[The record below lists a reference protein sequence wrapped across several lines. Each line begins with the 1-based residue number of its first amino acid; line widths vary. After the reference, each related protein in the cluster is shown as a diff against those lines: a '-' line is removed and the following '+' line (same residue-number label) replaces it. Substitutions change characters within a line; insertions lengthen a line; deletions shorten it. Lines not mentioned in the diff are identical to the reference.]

1 MVEVS
6 AEATLP
12 VTQKQAFDTA
22 CDLEHA
28 DWLPSIRRLR
38 HIGGPQ
44 KGSGARYD
52 VEVRMLGK
60 QLQGVLVCTEFV
72 APRRIVCEIEE
83 GIDLQVILDFAS
95 VRGGCRMTI
104 TASYSIGGLIGG
116 AVERASEPAAR
127 HEVARAV
134 EQFAA
139 QFGRKERRAR
149 V

>member
-12 VTQKQAFDTA
+12 VTQRQAFDTA
-22 CDLEHA
+22 CDLERA
-28 DWLPSIRRLR
+28 DWLPSIRKLH
-38 HIGGPQ
+38 HIAGPS
-44 KGSGARYD
+44 KGRGARYD
-52 VEVRMLGK
+52 VEVGMFGK
-60 QLQGVLVCTEFV
+60 HLEGVLVCTEFV

-83 GIDLQVILDFAS
+83 GIDLEVVLSFAS
-95 VRGGCRMTI
+95 VSGGCRMTI
-104 TASYSIGGLIGG
+104 TASYSIGGALGG
-116 AVERASEPAAR
+116 AVEKASERAAR

>member
-12 VTQKQAFDTA
+12 VTQQQAFDTA
-22 CDLEHA
+22 CDLDRA
-28 DWLPSIRRLR
+28 DWLPSIRRLH
-38 HIGGPQ
+38 HIAGPL
-44 KGSGARYD
+44 KGRGARYD

-60 QLQGVLVCTEFV
+60 QLQGILVCTDFV

-83 GIDLQVILDFAS
+83 GLDLEVVLGFSS
-95 VRGGCRMTI
+95 VTGGCKMKI
-104 TASYSIGGLIGG
+104 TASYTIGGVFGG

>member
-22 CDLEHA
+22 CDFEHA
-28 DWLPSIRRLR
+28 TWLPSIRRLH
-38 HIGGPQ
+38 HIAGPR
-44 KGSGARYD
+44 KGRGARYD
-52 VEVRMLGK
+52 VEVGMLGK
-60 QLQGVLVCTEFV
+60 HLEGILVCTEFV
-72 APRRIVCEIEE
+72 SPRRIVCDIEE
-83 GIDLQVILDFAS
+83 GLDLQVVISFAPVS
-95 VRGGCRMTI
+95 GGCTMTI
-104 TASYSIGGLIGG
+104 TASYSIGGAFGG
-116 AVERASEPAAR
+116 AVERASERAAR